1 MNRKSPPR
9 AAASMRLL
17 TPDTPYQG
25 LASYSERDAPFF
37 FGRETE
43 CELVI
48 ANMMASRLT
57 VMYGASGVGK
67 TSLLRAGVVH
77 ELTERSREN
86 VGEYGSPEF
95 VVVYF
100 NRWSDDPLIA
110 LTQRIHE
117 SARPFAS
124 QGLDEPPAGPIGLAE
139 TVHWWSTTLDA
150 DMLIILDQ
158 FEEYFL
164 YHPDDS
170 GNDSF
175 AVEFSRAVNRADLRV
190 SFLITVREDALAR
203 LDRFKGRCPGLLDNY
218 LRTRHLDVAAARA
231 AIEKPLVAYN
241 ELTSPPTPFTA
252 EPELVQMVLDQ
263 VQIGRVVPGTTG
275 RGVVEQEAS
284 PPPAG
289 RRIET
294 PYLQLVLIRLWLEEA
309 AAGSFT
315 LRAETLRRLGGA
327 QQIVHA
333 HLDEALSAL
342 TPRQQDVA
350 AGIFHHLV
358 TPSGTKIAHTTPD
371 LADYAQLPEAEVASV
386 IAELSRGDV
395 RILRPVAPYSP
406 GPDADP
412 AYEIFHD
419 VLAPTILDWRTRHT
433 EAQAAEARLGARLE
447 RSAEQAR
454 AAEERAHRY
463 RQRLKRVSIVALVLL
478 LALATTV
485 AALAVVA
492 QHDAVKAQRVSR
504 SRALAAEAVT
514 LLASDPASSLRLALT
529 AMGEDPT
536 REAVSALRRALVT
549 PEVRIL
555 HGHRNWVMS
564 ATFSPD
570 GRYVLSSSLDSTVRV
585 WSASTGRQLAMVR
598 TAEPP
603 QYGAG
608 KPQFSPDGRMVLITS
623 RDGKVVVW
631 PWRAGGPPTVVSS
644 GENAV
649 RSAFS
654 RDGDNIVTGYAD
666 GTTRVWAWRTA
677 RLLAVLPATGQEEI
691 ATVAFSPDGKF
702 VATGGINGT
711 VRLWRWQA
719 PGGAVKLAGH
729 SDRVNTMTFSRGGGL
744 MLTSSNDGSARL
756 FAIPG
761 GRLTAVVHAGESQWL
776 NSAAFSPDGRLM
788 VTAGSDKTA
797 RVFAVPDGRP
807 VAVLRGHAD
816 ELEDA
821 AFSPGGE
828 LVATASAD
836 GTATLWNVHTGKA
849 IIVLRGHGGTVWTV
863 AFSPDGRSLATAS
876 WDDTVRLW
884 KVPAIQA
891 FGGGQSALSTAVFSP
906 DGRSVAAAGQDG
918 VTRIYDT
925 ASGRQVA
932 AFSAGDQAVD
942 DVAFSPDGRRILTA
956 GLAADNTGVVR
967 IWDVA
972 APRKGTVFARDM
984 EEIQTAAFSQDGR
997 QVVTSTPH
1005 TVMTWDARTGRRHIT
1020 IRLSESELQANP
1032 GMVILGASFSRDGR
1046 WVLTDHYDAARLWSA
1061 ATGQLARSLRA
1072 NAGMVYSAA
1081 FSRDGTRVVTANGNG
1096 TAWVW
1101 DTATGRPLDHMVS
1114 PSGQLRSAAFSQDGT
1129 WVAAGAV
1136 DGSVT
1141 IWDLADEQVAAVIQ
1155 QHAEAIVSVDFSAD
1169 GQRILGASEDGTAV
1183 MSECVSCRPMKE
1195 LLPVARERAQLVGG
1209 SSGS

>member
-1 MNRKSPPR
+1 
-9 AAASMRLL
+9 MRLL

-25 LASYSERDAPFF
+25 LAPYSEHDAPFF

-67 TSLLRAGVVH
+67 TSLLRAGVAH
-77 ELTERSREN
+77 ELLERSREN
-86 VGEYGSPEF
+86 VAEYGSPEF

-100 NRWSDDPLIA
+100 NRWSDDPLAA

-124 QGLDEPPAGPIGLAE
+124 REVDEPPIGPVGLAE
-139 TVHWWSTTLDA
+139 TVHWWSATLDA
-150 DMLIILDQ
+150 DVLIILDQ

-164 YHPDDS
+164 YHPDDN

-190 SFLITVREDALAR
+190 SFLITIREDALAR

-231 AIEKPLVAYN
+231 AVEKPLVAYN
-241 ELTSPPTPFTA
+241 ERMSPPTPFTA
-252 EPELVQMVLDQ
+252 ETALVQMVLDQ
-263 VQIGRVVPGTTG
+263 VQIGRVMPGATG
-275 RGVVEQEAS
+275 RGVVEQEAG
-284 PPPAG
+284 PALAS

-294 PYLQLVLIRLWLEEA
+294 PYLQLVLTRLWLEEI
-309 AAGSFT
+309 AAGSSI

-333 HLDEALSAL
+333 HLDEALRAL

-395 RILRPVAPYSP
+395 RILRPVAAYSP

-433 EAQAAEARLGARLE
+433 EARAAEARLGARLE

-463 RQRLKRVSIVALVLL
+463 RQWLKRVSIVALVLL

-485 AALAVVA
+485 ATLAVRA
-492 QHDAVKAQRVSR
+492 QHAAVQAQRTSQ

-529 AMGEDPT
+529 AIGENPNP
-536 REAVSALRRALVT
+536 EAASALRRALSE

-555 HGHRNWVMS
+555 RGHRNWVTS
-564 ATFSPD
+564 AAFSPD
-570 GRYVLSSSLDSTVRV
+570 GRYALTASQDSTVRV
-585 WSASTGRQLAMVR
+585 WSAATGRQLAMLR

-603 QYGAG
+603 RFWAG
-608 KPQFSPDGRMVLITS
+608 RPQFSPDGRLVLVNST
-623 RDGKVVVW
+623 DGKVVVW
-631 PWRAGGPPTVVSS
+631 PWRAGGPPTVVPS
-644 GENAV
+644 GQNAY
-649 RSAFS
+649 RAAFS
-654 RDGDNIVTGYAD
+654 PDGTYVVTGHND
-666 GTTRVWAWRTA
+666 GTARVWAWRSG
-677 RLLAVLPATGQEEI
+677 RLMAVLPATGDEPI
-691 ATVAFSPDGKF
+691 AAVAFTTDGKL
-702 VATGGINGT
+702 VAIGGAYGT
-711 VRLWRWQA
+711 VRLWRWKA
-719 PGGAVKLAGH
+719 SGGPVTLAGPT
-729 SDRVNTMTFSRGGGL
+729 DWINTIAFSPNGRL
-744 MLTSSNDGSARL
+744 MVTSSDDGSARL

-761 GRLTAVVHAGESQWL
+761 GRLVTVMHGGSPGL
-776 NSAAFSPDGRLM
+776 NSAAFSPDGRLV
-788 VTAGSDKTA
+788 VTAGVDKTA

-816 ELEDA
+816 ELEGA
-821 AFSPGGE
+821 VFSPDSK

-836 GTATLWNVHTGKA
+836 GTAALWNVRTGETA
-849 IIVLRGHGGTVWTV
+849 SVLRGHGGTVFTA
-863 AFSPDGRSLATAS
+863 AFSPDGGSLLTAS
-876 WDDTVRLW
+876 ADDTARLW
-884 KVPAIQA
+884 NVPTLHV
-891 FGGGQSALSTAVFSP
+891 FGGEHGPLNAAVFSP
-906 DGRSVAAAGQDG
+906 SGRSVAAGGEDG
-918 VTRIYDT
+918 DTRIYDT

-932 AFSAGDQAVD
+932 VLAAGDMAVD
-942 DVAFSPDGRRILTA
+942 SAAFSPDGRRIVTA
-956 GLAADNTGVVR
+956 GLAADGVEGIVR
-967 IWDVA
+967 IWDA
-972 APRKGTVFARDM
+972 AGPYKGRVFATDPQ

-997 QVVTSTPH
+997 LVVTSTPH
-1005 TVMTWDARTGRRHIT
+1005 TAVIWDARTGQRRVT
-1020 IRLSESELQANP
+1020 IRLPGSEIQSNP
-1032 GMVILGASFSRDGR
+1032 AMSIVGASLSPDDR
-1046 WVLTDHYDAARLWSA
+1046 WVLTTHYSTARLWSA
-1061 ATGQLARSLRA
+1061 ATGKLARSLQA
-1072 NAGMVYSAA
+1072 NAGIVYSAA

-1096 TAWVW
+1096 TALVW
-1101 DTATGRPLDHMVS
+1101 DTVTGRLLHRLTS
-1114 PSGQLRSAAFSQDGT
+1114 PSGQLRRAAFSPDGE

-1136 DGSVT
+1136 DGSITV
-1141 IWDLADEQVAAVIQ
+1141 WNLADEQVAAVIQ
-1155 QHAEAIVSVDFSAD
+1155 QHAEAIFSVDFSAD
-1169 GQRILGASEDGTAV
+1169 GRRILGASDDGTAV
-1183 MSECVSCRPMKE
+1183 MSECVSCRPVNE
-1195 LLPVARERAQLVGG
+1195 LLPLARERARLVGG
-1209 SSGS
+1209 NAGS